1 MVFTARA
8 EPRSV
13 ERNLNVMRSGRIP
26 HPAARSVSAGQYD
39 GKSGR
44 HLIKNLSCLN
54 GVKTDGH
61 QDENGHRKVIS
72 SGGTFNS
79 WPTSQVLQSY
89 PHATL
94 QPTCKEVER
103 GERQTWRGDSLG
115 HEIGC
120 ASHTITQSID
130 ASSNEAWS

>member
-1 MVFTARA
+1 MKDMRWRGKDSARG
-8 EPRSV
+8 PPVTLPQKYV
-13 ERNLNVMRSGRIP
+13 EMYR
-26 HPAARSVSAGQYD
+26 
-39 GKSGR
+39 R
-44 HLIKNLSCLN
+44 HLIKKLSCLD
-54 GVKTDGH
+54 GVSTDGH